1 MFVFDFVENHLVF
14 EYVAAKANSSCG
26 KLEMKVL
33 SECQRCPRQ
42 ELVSHRLKQLKATKP
57 VFSVVRVYGG
67 ELAGYAVIIFCL
79 VWGCT
84 AAVGLFLQVIDD
96 FVDPV
101 NNDGYIRVIPTGME
115 FELC

>member
-1 MFVFDFVENHLVF
+1 MSFFIYFLIVNHSNLCPCMTNEIMFVFDFVENHLVF

-57 VFSVVRVYGG
+57 VFSVVS
-67 ELAGYAVIIFCL
+67 
-79 VWGCT
+79 VWRRISRICCYNF
-84 AAVGLFLQVIDD
+84 GLF
-96 FVDPV
+96 
-101 NNDGYIRVIPTGME
+101 
-115 FELC
+115 